1 MAVADDLIL
10 INGAIYSNE
19 LWKFE
24 WATQSYTIL
33 DSSNNT
39 LKSAFSQY
47 HIDTNSDNNTIYRI
61 YMGEKEEGSP
71 MAFVYEYNLL

>member
-1 MAVADDLIL
+1 MNCGSLSGLPRA
-10 INGAIYSNE
+10 
-19 LWKFE
+19 
-24 WATQSYTIL
+24 IL

-61 YMGEKEEGSP
+61 YMG
-71 MAFVYEYNLL
+71 